1 MTRSTKYLALF
12 TAALLASLPFWLSRS
27 SPNSPARTK
36 LAVIFVGMT
45 NNPIRTMG
53 PPRVEVCG
61 GATGLCAL
69 FLVTNIT
76 RDECLWFKTAF
87 AEQKAGGEW
96 KQFVPGTN
104 AWSGVEGSLWTPAYG
119 CFMAVGW
126 PPGLSTNASWRLQVN
141 YGRDPSILRTL
152 VNQKFGQPV
161 LGRELFYSGKQEN
174 MVGSSEVTR

>member
-1 MTRSTKYLALF
+1 MTRRTKYLAIF
-12 TAALLASLPFWLSRS
+12 AVALLASLAFWLSRS
-27 SPNSPARTK
+27 SPKSAARTK

-53 PPRVEVCG
+53 PPRVEVCE

-69 FLVTNIT
+69 FLVTNISGN
-76 RDECLWFKTAF
+76 ECLWFKTAF

-104 AWSGVEGSLWTPAYG
+104 AWSGVAGSLWMPAYD

-126 PPGLSTNASWRLQVN
+126 PAGLPSNASWRLQVS
-141 YGRDPSILRTL
+141 YGRDPSMLRTL
-152 VNQKFGQPV
+152 INQKFGQPV
-161 LGRELFYSGKQEN
+161 LGRELFHSGKQEN
-174 MVGSSEVTR
+174 MVGSSEVKR